1 MKEII
6 RETPPAEGAFLQ
18 ESEAER
24 DHLDTVLGNLPEVL
38 SGRDLWQNDFHE
50 FDVLGH
56 TQEFVEQIAR
66 LSADRNIRAAGWLH
80 DIGKPVV
87 ATPKL
92 DKQGKIMEREPG
104 KPYHEFTN
112 HEIVGE
118 EMVKK
123 MPPELFTELGLDQE
137 KVASLVGCHYLP
149 MKGIKAMRKTENFA
163 DFKAAFNQLDHTLS
177 EASVSKEEILDMF
190 VADKLAQGKFCTD
203 RDELFAIRKALLNPE
218 ASDDQMRQLYDLQ
231 KQVYGNKE

>member
-1 MKEII
+1 MKKIVQEM
-6 RETPPAEGAFLQ
+6 PVSEGGTLQ
-18 ESEAER
+18 ETEADR
-24 DHLDTVLGNLPEVL
+24 DHLDTVFSNLQEVQA
-38 SGRDLWQNDFHE
+38 GRDLWQNDFHE

-56 TQEFVEQIAR
+56 TKEFVEQIAR
-66 LSADRNIRAAGWLH
+66 LSGDRNIRVAGWLH
-80 DIGKPVV
+80 DVGKPIV
-87 ATPKL
+87 AVPKL
-92 DKQGKIMEREPG
+92 DQQGKATEREPG

-123 MPPELFTELGLDQE
+123 MPPELFADLDLDQK

-149 MKGIKAMRKTENFA
+149 MKGIKAMRQTANFA
-163 DFKAAFNQLDHTLS
+163 DFQAAFDQLDHTLS

-203 RDELFAIRKALLNPE
+203 REELFAIREVLLDPE
-218 ASDDQMRQLYDLQ
+218 IKEADLLRLYDLQ
-231 KQVYGNKE
+231 KMMYGNKE